1 MTVVYKG
8 FSDEDLASLRWAHQ
22 HLEHPSFAAR
32 LSNLIGTPIE
42 QGLKLLP
49 QHWYRRLD
57 ALAERIILGW
67 LDSVIRSMEH
77 IAPDPSHDRLHRLL
91 AMTSGGIG
99 GFLGPVTLLAEL
111 PITTGLML
119 RSIADIAHSEGEDL
133 RELEARIACM
143 QVFALGG
150 RSGEDQ
156 ASETGYY
163 GLRVTLG
170 FHFSGQLLQL
180 GKGTSLHNLPGGIE
194 LARAI
199 ALRFGVVISDSAAAK
214 IIPMVGALTGAL
226 VNLAFMQHFQDIARA
241 HFIVRRLE
249 RSYGSE
255 QVRAAYELMEREE
268 ETARHYNPLEGW

>member
-1 MTVVYKG
+1 MMVVDKG
-8 FSDEDLASLRWAHQ
+8 LSDADLVSLRWAYQ

-49 QHWYRRLD
+49 THWYRRLD
-57 ALAERIILGW
+57 SLAERIILRW
-67 LDSVIRSMEH
+67 LNSVIRSMEH
-77 IAPDPSHDRLHRLL
+77 IAPAPSHDRLHPLL
-91 AMTSGGIG
+91 AAASGRIG

-111 PITTGLML
+111 PVTTGLML
-119 RSIADIAHSEGEDL
+119 RSIADIAHSEGEQL
-133 RELEARIACM
+133 HQLEARIACM

-150 RSGEDQ
+150 RSGEDK

-163 GLRVTLG
+163 GLRLTLG
-170 FHFSGQLLQL
+170 FHFSGQLLEL
-180 GKGTSLHNLPGGIE
+180 GKGTSVHNLPGGIE

-199 ALRFGVVISDSAAAK
+199 ASRFGVVVSDSAAAK
-214 IIPMVGALTGAL
+214 IIPLAGAVSGAL

-249 RSYGSE
+249 RSYGPE
-255 QVRAAYELMEREE
+255 PVRAAYELLEREE
-268 ETARHYNPLEGW
+268 ASARHYNPLEGW